1 MDIAA
6 LILGLVLLHIA
17 RVSTHRLARARK
29 DSVWYSAPKERP
41 PSGTNTEST

>member
-1 MDIAA
+1 VDITA

-29 DSVWYSAPKERP
+29 DSVWYSEAKNARQAA
-41 PSGTNTEST
+41 